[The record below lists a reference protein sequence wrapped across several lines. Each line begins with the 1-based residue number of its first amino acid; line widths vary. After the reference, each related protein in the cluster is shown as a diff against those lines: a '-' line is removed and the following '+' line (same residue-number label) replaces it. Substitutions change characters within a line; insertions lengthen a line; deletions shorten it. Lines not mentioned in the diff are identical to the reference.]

1 MNSQRYKDQTGGMTI
16 NGARMGWTMKCSKGE
31 SAFGIR
37 GSRIFELTLTKD
49 GRVVGEYNLGWS
61 MKIPEED
68 EESALCLAYL
78 VDRFGRN
85 APRKKETR
93 K

>member
-1 MNSQRYKDQTGGMTI
+1 MNSQHYKDETGGMTI
-16 NGARMGWTMKCSKGE
+16 NGSRMAWTMKRSKGE

-49 GRVVGEYNLGWS
+49 GNTVGSYDLGWS
-61 MKIPEED
+61 KKIPEED
-68 EESALCLAYL
+68 EESTLCLTYL
-78 VDRFGRN
+78 IDRFGRT
-85 APRKKETR
+85 PKKKEKR